1 MAPEPIS
8 APTLSAPRPIAPRL
22 GGRVAN
28 RYRHLFDDQSS
39 WWCLG
44 AGLRGFTKGA
54 QAGGRL
60 VLRRALPENDAASAH
75 QALLGS
81 SVAKVYAARAEE
93 LDRAVAGRDM
103 RHRPLGP

>member
-8 APTLSAPRPIAPRL
+8 APALSAPRPIAPRL
-22 GGRVAN
+22 DGRAAD
-28 RYRHLFDDQSS
+28 RYRHPFDDQSS

-60 VLRRALPENDAASAH
+60 VVRRALPENDAATAT
-75 QALLGS
+75 
-81 SVAKVYAARAEE
+81 
-93 LDRAVAGRDM
+93 AGGLQ
-103 RHRPLGP
+103 RHAGPTQGYGVTQTIA